1 MRIDDLFKQLT
12 DIKFQADKLLKSN
25 AADHDA
31 VTRFAQYSE
40 DIRHYLIEMQLSDEL
55 LLLVNDIQ
63 KIDPDF
69 QPKCSFGVKFLGVLT
84 FGISKKKYISRKQKA
99 YFLVRIRNT
108 RDQFIYL
115 NLLMKEM

>member
-12 DIKFQADKLLKSN
+12 DIKFQADKLLKSA

-31 VTRFAQYSE
+31 VTRFAHYSE
-40 DIRHYLIEMQLSDEL
+40 EIRHFLIEMQLSDEL
-55 LLLVNDIQ
+55 LLLVNDIH

-69 QPKCSFGVKFLGVLT
+69 QPKCSFGVRFLGVLT
-84 FGISKKKYISRKQKA
+84 FGISRKKFIARKRKE
-99 YFLVRIRNT
+99 YFLHHIRNT
-108 RDQFIYL
+108 RDQYIYL

>member
-12 DIKFQADKLLKSN
+12 DIKFQADKLLKSD
-25 AADHDA
+25 ASDQVA

-40 DIRHYLIEMQLSDEL
+40 EIRHFLIEMQLSDEL
-55 LLLVNDIQ
+55 VLLVNDIH

-69 QPKCSFGVKFLGVLT
+69 QPKCAFGVKFLGVLT
-84 FGISKKKYISRKQKA
+84 FGISKKKYISRKRKA

-108 RDQFIYL
+108 RDQYTYL
-115 NLLMKEM
+115 NLLLKEM